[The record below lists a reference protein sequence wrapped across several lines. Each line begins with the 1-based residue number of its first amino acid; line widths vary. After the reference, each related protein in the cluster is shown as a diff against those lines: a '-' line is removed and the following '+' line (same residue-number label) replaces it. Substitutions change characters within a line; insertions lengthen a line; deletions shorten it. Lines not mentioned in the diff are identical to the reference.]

1 LDIGA
6 LPVKTIDSILSETL
20 ESFKVY
26 EMSQSTTEKLDWGLV
41 IATYKR
47 EAILPRCL
55 RLAAQQTVPP
65 KEIIV
70 VDASPYWE
78 KTRHQIMQE
87 LAAKYPTIDWKYV
100 QAKRASSAAQRNQGI
115 DLATAD
121 ILFLI
126 DDDSLMYPD
135 CVEEVMHIYT
145 HDTTHK
151 IVSIMCSPVSLPPDI
166 PFQTEEKRFSILSK
180 IKIIRSKLR
189 NFVVR
194 QIKRLTNVKDDGF
207 IPYSFSTPKQTIPD
221 ELKNMAVCPVHWMPA
236 AYMAFRREVIEQ
248 VRFEEILVR
257 YAKFEDIEACY
268 RASHVGMMLHAL
280 KARIW
285 HADVS
290 KRMVSR
296 FTYTAIWGLNLA
308 VLHRLYS
315 SDLGRSKKLIAKL
328 LWPLLIDRAIFRDVL
343 TLDWS
348 LPSIRGF
355 LFAFRYHKKIFSMTP
370 EELRAWYPQFQQTL
384 FDQNR

>member
-1 LDIGA
+1 
-6 LPVKTIDSILSETL
+6 
-20 ESFKVY
+20 
-26 EMSQSTTEKLDWGLV
+26 MSQSTTEKLDWGLV

-70 VDASPYWE
+70 VDASPDWE
-78 KTRHQIMQE
+78 KTRTKIMQE

-115 DLATAD
+115 DMATAD

-151 IVSIMCSPVSLPPDI
+151 VVSIMCSPVSLPPDI
-166 PFQTEEKRFSILSK
+166 QFQTEEKRFSILSK
-180 IKIIRSKLR
+180 IKVIRSKLR
-189 NFVVR
+189 KFVVR

-207 IPYSFSTPKQTIPD
+207 IPYDFSTPKQTVPD
-221 ELKNMAVCPVHWMPA
+221 ELKNMAVCPVHCMPGR
-236 AYMAFRREVIEQ
+236 YMTFRREVIEQ
-248 VRFEEILVR
+248 VRFEELLVR

-285 HADVS
+285 HADASNRVL
-290 KRMVSR
+290 SR

-315 SDLGRSKKLIAKL
+315 NDLGRSKKHIAKL

-384 FDQNR
+384 FDQNRQ